1 MNRIGKV
8 MDLKKSQSVLMT
20 EIISSMGRIKTI
32 GHDSTFCLCAP
43 DGHGNF
49 IDFVS
54 MLSGCKT

>member
-1 MNRIGKV
+1 V